1 MHPITHRTDQG
12 GCMQKAF
19 IAENARERRRLQML
33 VERLTD
39 AQLALTFPYGWTV
52 AMALAH
58 LAFWD
63 HRSFIALQKIKAG
76 QKAAEPLDYDT
87 INDAL
92 VPLCQAIAPR
102 EAARLALTAAEKVD
116 ADLETI
122 SDEQAAAVEA
132 VGERARLYRCVHRK
146 MHLDEIEALIG

>member
-1 MHPITHRTDQG
+1 ME
-12 GCMQKAF
+12 KAF
-19 IAENARERRRLQML
+19 IAENARERQRLKQL
-33 VERLTD
+33 VEKLTD
-39 AQLALTFPYGWTV
+39 AQLALLFPYDWTV

-63 HRSFIALQKIKAG
+63 QRSFIALQKIKAG
-76 QKAAEPLDYDT
+76 QKASEPLDYDT

-92 VPLCQAIAPR
+92 VPLCRAIPPR
-102 EAARLALTAAEKVD
+102 EAARMALAAAEMVD

-122 SDEQAAAVEA
+122 SDEDAALVEA

-146 MHLDEIEALIG
+146 MHLDEIEALIKN